1 MEQNVDD
8 DDLVSGND
16 AFKQRGGDEGREAVH
31 SPVSALRRKK
41 IAIMDNCDET

>member
-1 MEQNVDD
+1 MMH

-31 SPVSALRRKK
+31 SPVSALIRENGNRGQL
-41 IAIMDNCDET
+41 